1 MSYVED
7 VNTVRQ
13 DTAESDAF
21 GRLRTSQLNSQ
32 LDLKQLHDNLPLFY
46 SQYISGNGTITH
58 SEDEAHSELASLS
71 SPAVVMLQTKQRANY
86 SSGKSQEILMT
97 FNDFALE
104 TNAVKRV
111 GYFTHLDSTAGYD
124 TDLDGLWLESDGA
137 NSVVSINVYK
147 TGTQIES
154 TAQASWNLDPLDGT
168 GESGLTWDW
177 DGNTIFFLDFEWLG
191 IGRIRWGVVHD
202 GIVIYF
208 HESNFSQ
215 ASTGVYMSTPNQPI
229 RATLRQTGA
238 GTASFNFICSTVGSE
253 GAINKLGKILS
264 DNLGTSIINAN
275 STSNV
280 YALLGISLQSAKAD
294 TLVDLLDFSV
304 LATTNDNQLIQ
315 IWLNPT
321 VAGTFTYNNV
331 TNSAVAIAKGDTGGG
346 ASTTT
351 VTGGTLL
358 YSQYVSSQTATP
370 INLENAIRL
379 GMDIDFTTDKI
390 VLTTRPLTTNSD
402 VTGSITWRELT

>member
-1 MSYVED
+1 MSYIED

-21 GRLRTSQLNSQ
+21 GRLRVSQLNSQ

-71 SPAVVMLQTKQRANY
+71 SPAVIMLQTKQRANY
-86 SSGKSQEILMT
+86 ASGKSQEILMT

>member
-1 MSYVED
+1 MSYIED

-21 GRLRTSQLNSQ
+21 GRLRVSQLNSQ

>member
-86 SSGKSQEILMT
+86 ASGKSQEILMT